1 MRTFIALNLPAAE
14 RERLYAALEPL
25 RERDQPI
32 RWTAAESLHLT
43 LKFLG
48 EIEGNEVARL
58 EETMRAIA
66 GKHAPLTLRIG
77 GVGAFPAI
85 RRASIVWVGV
95 QPDPAVLALQRDVE
109 LAMSKLGYTRE
120 YKTYRPHITVGRTR
134 NESRAPDLERH
145 TGVVQYESSVHVGT
159 MDLMRSHTGAGGSK
173 YEALLRVA
181 LGTKKETGEGAE

>member
-1 MRTFIALNLPAAE
+1 MRTFVALNLPAAE
-14 RERLYAALEPL
+14 REQLYAALEPL
-25 RERDQPI
+25 RQRDLPI

-58 EETMRAIA
+58 DEAMRVIA
-66 GKHAPLTLRIG
+66 AKHGPQTLRIG

-85 RRASIVWVGV
+85 RRANIVWVGI
-95 QPDPAVLALQRDVE
+95 QPDPALLALQRDVE
-109 LAMSKLGYTRE
+109 LAMSKLGYTRD

-145 TGVVQYESSVHVGT
+145 GGAVRYESSVHVGT

-173 YEALLRVA
+173 YEALLRVT
-181 LGTKKETGEGAE
+181 LGAKKEPGEGAE